1 MFEYPVLLTPAEEG
15 GFVVTFP
22 DVPEAIT
29 QGEDDLDARLHAR
42 DALETA
48 LMIYMDERRP
58 LPAPSVRPDLPTVA
72 PETLSCAKLAL
83 YRAMLDAGLRKA
95 DLARRLNI
103 APTLV
108 DRLLSLNHASKIEQV
123 DTALA
128 ALGKRLAV
136 DLREA
141 A

>member
-29 QGEDDLDARLHAR
+29 QGEDKADALLHAR
-42 DALETA
+42 DALESA
-48 LMIYMDERRP
+48 LMFYVDDFRP
-58 LPAPSVRPDLPTVA
+58 LPTPSVLPELPSIT

-83 YRAMLDAGLRKA
+83 YQAMYETKSSNA
-95 DLARRLNI
+95 DLARRLGI
-103 APTLV
+103 GLADV
-108 DRLLSLNHASKIEQV
+108 ESLLDINHASKIEQI

-128 ALGKRLAV
+128 VLGKRLAV
-136 DLREA
+136 EMREA